1 MKFLK
6 SISLFCFIVILL
18 AAGFFLFMPAGNNRN
33 EMAKDNTD
41 EISYTEDSTEVD
53 LSVSTKQNVT
63 TCDTVYEVESYVGNS
78 YMHSVET
85 IPFSFTGLSREELQK
100 EIDRYELSPSFAD
113 KQKGFESIELLSFHP
128 EKITVRKTY
137 REEQEKI
144 IYYIKAVNHELV
156 VYKSDQEEAYMPT
169 DLKLE
174 MLPEDVQQDIIN
186 TKCFND
192 IREVY
197 DFLESYS
204 S

>member
-113 KQKGFESIELLSFHP
+113 KQKGFECIELLSFHP

>member
-63 TCDTVYEVESYVGNS
+63 TCDTVYEVETYVGNS

>member
-18 AAGFFLFMPAGNNRN
+18 IVGFYLVMPVNNNRN
-33 EMAKDNTD
+33 EMTKKK
-41 EISYTEDSTEVD
+41 EEVSLTEENTEVD

-78 YMHSVET
+78 FIHSVEA

-100 EIDRYELSPSFAD
+100 EIERYELSPSFAD
-113 KQKGFESIELLSFHP
+113 KQNGFESIELLSFHP

-144 IYYIKAVNHELV
+144 IYYIKAVNHELI
-156 VYKSDQEEAYMPT
+156 VYRSDQEEAYMPT

>member
-6 SISLFCFIVILL
+6 SISLFCFIVILVV
-18 AAGFFLFMPAGNNRN
+18 AGYILFLPAGDAGNSLDENKSN
-33 EMAKDNTD
+33 
-41 EISYTEDSTEVD
+41 EISSAQESEKVD

-63 TCDTVYEVESYVGNS
+63 TCDTVYEVETYIGNS
-78 YMHSVET
+78 YIHSVEA

-113 KQKGFESIELLSFHP
+113 KKNGFESIELLSFHP
-128 EKITVRKTY
+128 EKITVKKTY

-144 IYYIKAVNHELV
+144 IYYIKAVNHELI
-156 VYKSDQEEAYMPT
+156 VYRSDQEEAYMPT